1 MDKANVSIRKYF
13 NKQTLSEISHIAAKK
28 LILIRPKLRLSRHPS
43 VKRMFELL
51 AYNGA
56 FAILPFTAV
65 GLEIYFYCNY
75 RAEYE

>member
-1 MDKANVSIRKYF
+1 
-13 NKQTLSEISHIAAKK
+13 
-28 LILIRPKLRLSRHPS
+28 
-43 VKRMFELL
+43 MFELL